1 MAMIT
6 LLTDFGTADSYVA
19 EMKGVL
25 LTYAPKAT
33 LVDITHQVPPGDVR
47 AAQYIL
53 SRTWMFFPEGTIY
66 VAVVDAGVGTD
77 RRVLGATRFG
87 RYFLAPDNGLLSFLS
102 LNAKF
107 ISIPVLPEAAPTFHG
122 RDVFAPAAA
131 VLSNGGS
138 FESLGTAITDPHCA
152 PLPIPRIDGDAV
164 VGEVLYVDRFGTLIS
179 NISPSALQPGSSIRV
194 GVDVGPLR
202 RTFADVASGAVV
214 AFTGSGGTVE
224 IAVRDGS
231 AAEQLGVGV
240 GAEVRACPVAKPS
253 SRPTVSES

>member
-1 MAMIT
+1 MTIVT

-25 LTYAPKAT
+25 STYAPKAT
-33 LVDITHQVPPGDVR
+33 LVDITHEVSPGDMR

-102 LNAKF
+102 LNANF
-107 ISIPVLPEAAPTFHG
+107 VSIPVVPEAAPTFHG
-122 RDVFAPAAA
+122 RDAFAPAAG
-131 VLSNGGS
+131 VLATGGP
-138 FESLGTAITDPHCA
+138 FESLGTAITDPLYA
-152 PLPIPRIDGDAV
+152 PLPIPKTDGDAV
-164 VGEVLYVDRFGTLIS
+164 VGEVLHVDRFGTLVS
-179 NISPSALQPGSSIRV
+179 NISPSALKPGASIRV
-194 GVDVGPLR
+194 AGVDVGPLR
-202 RTFADVASGAVV
+202 RTFADVASGALV

-224 IAVRDGS
+224 IAVRDGN
-231 AAEQLGVGV
+231 AMRMLGVGV
-240 GAEVRACPVAKPS
+240 GAQVRA
-253 SRPTVSES
+253 

>member
-1 MAMIT
+1 MAIIA

-25 LTYAPKAT
+25 STYAPSAT
-33 LVDITHQVPPGDVR
+33 LVDITHDVSPGDVR

-53 SRTWMFFPEGTIY
+53 SRAWMFFPEGTIY

-87 RYFLAPDNGLLSFLS
+87 RFFLAPDNGLLSFLS
-102 LNAKF
+102 LNAAF

-122 RDVFAPAAA
+122 RDVFAPAAGRLA
-131 VLSNGGS
+131 TGGS
-138 FESLGTAITDPHCA
+138 LESLGTTITDPQYA
-152 PLPIPRIDGDAV
+152 PLPIPVIDGDSV
-164 VGEVLYVDRFGTLIS
+164 VGEVVHVDRFGTLIS
-179 NISPSALQPGSSIRV
+179 NISPNALKPGVSIQV
-194 GVDVGPLR
+194 GGVDAGPLR
-202 RTFADVASGAVV
+202 RTFADVASGELV

-231 AAEQLGVGV
+231 ATRLLGLSV
-240 GAEVRACPVAKPS
+240 GAKVTAQKP
-253 SRPTVSES
+253 

>member
-1 MAMIT
+1 MAIIT
-6 LLTDFGTADSYVA
+6 LLTDFGTSDSYVA

-25 LTYAPKAT
+25 LTYAPKST
-33 LVDITHQVPPGDVR
+33 LVDITHDVAPGDVR

-66 VAVVDAGVGTD
+66 IAVVDAGVGTD

-102 LNAKF
+102 LNATF

-131 VLSNGGS
+131 VLARGES
-138 FESLGTAITDPHCA
+138 FESLGTVITDPQYS
-152 PLPIPRIDGDAV
+152 PLPIPKSDGDAV
-164 VGEVLYVDRFGTLIS
+164 VGEVIHVDRFGTLIS
-179 NISPSALQPGSSIRV
+179 NISPGALKPGVSITV
-194 GVDVGPLR
+194 AGMDVGPLR
-202 RTFADVASGAVV
+202 RTFADVASASLV

-231 AAEQLGVGV
+231 AARLLGVGI
-240 GAEVRACPVAKPS
+240 GAEVRA
-253 SRPTVSES
+253 

>member
-1 MAMIT
+1 MATIT
-6 LLTDFGTADSYVA
+6 LLTDFGTVDSYVA

-33 LVDITHQVPPGDVR
+33 VVDITHQVAPGDVR

-102 LNAKF
+102 LNAQF

-131 VLSNGGS
+131 VLSTGRS
-138 FESLGTAITDPHCA
+138 FESLGTAVTDPHYL
-152 PLPIPRIDGDAV
+152 PLPIPKIDGNAV

-179 NISPSALQPGSSIRV
+179 NISPSALKPGGSIRV
-194 GVDVGPLR
+194 VGTDVGPLR
-202 RTFADVASGAVV
+202 RTFADVASGALV

-231 AAEQLGVGV
+231 AARLLGVGV
-240 GAEVRACPVAKPS
+240 GAEVKA
-253 SRPTVSES
+253 

>member
-1 MAMIT
+1 MTLIT

-25 LTYAPKAT
+25 STYAPNAK
-33 LVDITHQVPPGDVR
+33 LVDITHEVSPGDVR

-53 SRTWMFFPEGTIY
+53 SRTWMFFPEGTVY

-102 LNAKF
+102 LNAQF
-107 ISIPVLPEAAPTFHG
+107 ISIPVLPEVAPTFHG
-122 RDVFAPAAA
+122 RDVFAPAAG
-131 VLSNGGS
+131 VLANGGS
-138 FESLGTAITDPHCA
+138 FESLGTAITDPLQL
-152 PLPIPRIDGDAV
+152 PLPIPTTHRDAV

-179 NISPSALQPGSSIRV
+179 NISPSALKPGVSIRV
-194 GVDVGPLR
+194 AGTDVGPLR
-202 RTFADVASGAVV
+202 RTFADVASGELV

-231 AAEQLGVGV
+231 AMRMLGLGV
-240 GAEVRACPVAKPS
+240 GAEVRA
-253 SRPTVSES
+253 

>member
-1 MAMIT
+1 MIVT
-6 LLTDFGTADSYVA
+6 LLTDFGIADSYVA

-25 LTYAPKAT
+25 LTYAPQAT
-33 LVDITHQVPPGDVR
+33 LVDITHQVSPGDVR

-66 VAVVDAGVGTD
+66 VAIVDAGVGTD
-77 RRVLGATRFG
+77 RRVVGATRFG

-102 LNAKF
+102 LNATF
-107 ISIPVLPEAAPTFHG
+107 FSIPVLPEAAPTFHG

-131 VLSNGGS
+131 VLATGRSL
-138 FESLGTAITDPHCA
+138 ESLGTVITDPHYS
-152 PLPIPRIDGDAV
+152 PLPIPKIDGEAL

-179 NISPSALQPGSSIRV
+179 NISPSALKPGVRIRV
-194 GVDVGPLR
+194 GGADVGPLR
-202 RTFADVASGAVV
+202 RTFADVESGALV

-231 AAEQLGVGV
+231 ATRLLGLGV
-240 GAEVRACPVAKPS
+240 GAEVRA
-253 SRPTVSES
+253 

>member
-1 MAMIT
+1 MTIVT

-25 LTYAPKAT
+25 ATYAPSAT
-33 LVDITHQVPPGDVR
+33 LVDITHDVSPGDVR

-53 SRTWMFFPEGTIY
+53 NRTWMFYPEGTVF

-102 LNAKF
+102 MNANF

-122 RDVFAPAAA
+122 RDVFAPAAG
-131 VLSNGGS
+131 VLANGGS
-138 FESLGTAITDPHCA
+138 FESLGTAITDPVQL
-152 PLPIPRIDGDAV
+152 PLPIPTTERDTV
-164 VGEVLYVDRFGTLIS
+164 VGEVVYVDRFGTLIS
-179 NISPSALQPGSSIRV
+179 NITPNALKDGASIHV
-194 GVDVGPLR
+194 GGVDAGPLR
-202 RTFADVASGAVV
+202 RTFADVAPGELV

-231 AAEQLGVGV
+231 AMRTLGLGV
-240 GAEVRACPVAKPS
+240 GAEVRA
-253 SRPTVSES
+253 